1 MKRAYAKT
9 RQILKV
15 TLGLYVEMAS
25 SALSLLLDRRQAA

>member
-9 RQILKV
+9 RQILQI

-25 SALSLLLDRRQAA
+25 SALSLLTHPRQTA